1 MKKAFFHIVFTLIGI
16 VAFTGT
22 IKAQRFPAT
31 VNPVIIPPSS
41 VYFHDYFSA
50 DDKIRL
56 TLLFN
61 DFNESS
67 FDVKLRFSL
76 EGNGI
81 IIRNKDG
88 FVPSQ
93 PISLVPGAPTLL
105 TSSDLTE
112 YVEVNNLNFT
122 GVSPNFL
129 LDNGRLE
136 EGMYSFC
143 FEVLDYESGKVI
155 SQKSCANV
163 WVMLKDP
170 PFIITPAA
178 GSNVTPSE
186 PLFIPFQWQVNNIN
200 SPTSSFDTEYQL
212 TLFDVEETG
221 VDPLVALNN
230 GKALQIYQSDWQ
242 QQTQFIFDLSAAQL
256 DLGEQYVFY
265 VQARNIDGQ
274 EVFKNDG
281 VSEVSH
287 FTYGFSEGGNIPLS
301 SPADEETFSL
311 GDVQSFGWESPDNL
325 TIGQSFNYNLK
336 IVEIQEGQSPEEAIA
351 TNDIWYD
358 YTSPIYSAGVGSN
371 ILLTQ
376 PLETNQDYAWQVST
390 LSGSQVTATSAV
402 RTFKGPPLIE
412 KFRAGDHIVSVTKT
426 TSEDLNA
433 LNGEGRIKL
442 SEDGTDSLNVAFE
455 ELTINEA
462 GGLYYLSEGT
472 ITADF
477 DQPKEIK
484 LRAENDLNGEATF
497 YGTQLRLDKDGMDI
511 YGDVKWPFSHP
522 VTSEEQA
529 LVTSNA
535 AWFNYDSYKVK
546 GIVELN
552 EDNSF
557 ELLDPYS
564 YQFTL
569 APTSSINVDYN
580 TFIPTLNGDITL
592 PTDLATGVDDEA
604 VVLPFE
610 LADQLYY
617 FSFVPRSSNPK
628 IQLVQNTSLTISPI
642 DIIYDFSE
650 GESPEKLKSEPNW
663 KGVYFE
669 TYSLS
674 LNTPFDATNQLVI
687 NQPATD
693 EFTLDPFNT
702 NKAWFDANG
711 LTLTTTFKFLEEQE
725 ATFNSFETTLDELTI
740 SIVNNSIS
748 DSQVSGSIH
757 LPLLDPDKEYTY
769 TIPLSGTGFLDG
781 YLDNSLNDTKF
792 IFNPYGQ
799 ENKMEMT
806 ILRAVFADNE
816 RLDMTLDIDIPYM
829 SATIPSISDFRLYG
843 DYSVGFGEKNGAK
856 YLDHQV
862 EGVYETFPLLIDQ
875 VAASLIAGRYS
886 FSYSATMSLGE
897 EVSGQDG
904 PPRVNF
910 HSVGAA
916 NEDLEDASS
925 ATNTSDLALSPPI
938 EQSGAVQGDSKTLS
952 IDSVQISV
960 SSAIAEFTGYLIMT
974 KNDPEWGTSLQ
985 GGINGSIKVPSNID
999 LGANM
1004 ILGNKDN
1011 VKYWYFDAYF
1021 VDDGAGINV
1030 FNMFNLVGFEG
1041 KVYRHMSLDLDEAG
1055 SASPVIDPSV
1065 EFGAGLYMQMIDTGG
1080 GKTYMAD
1087 IGAEIVVDNEGFV
1100 VQMQGDVSALND
1112 EGRNMNAA
1120 ASLKASVAE
1129 AVEEAAT

>member
-1 MKKAFFHIVFTLIGI
+1 MHRAFLHITFVIGI
-16 VAFTGT
+16 LICVGSLQ
-22 IKAQRFPAT
+22 AQRFPAS

-41 VYFHDYFSA
+41 VYFHEYFSS

-56 TLLFN
+56 TILFN
-61 DFNESS
+61 DFNEAS
-67 FDVKLRFSL
+67 FDVRLRFSL
-76 EGNGI
+76 EGDGI
-81 IIRNKDG
+81 SIRSKDE
-88 FVPSQ
+88 FIPSQ
-93 PISLVPGAPTLL
+93 PITLVPGVPTLL

-143 FEVLDYESGKVI
+143 FEVLDYESGRLI
-155 SQKSCANV
+155 SQRSCANV

-170 PFIITPAA
+170 PFIITPAT

-186 PLFIPFQWQVNNIN
+186 PLFVPFQWQVNNIN
-200 SPTSSFDTEYQL
+200 SPTSAFDTEYQL
-212 TLFDVEETG
+212 TLFEVEEPG

-230 GKALQIYQSDWQ
+230 GKALQIFQSDWF
-242 QQTQFIFDLSAAQL
+242 QQTQFIFDVSAAQL

-265 VQARNIDGQ
+265 VQARNIEGQ
-274 EVFKNDG
+274 EVFKNNG
-281 VSEVSH
+281 ISEISY
-287 FTYGFSEGGNIPLS
+287 FTYGFSEGGSIPLTN
-301 SPADEETFSL
+301 PVEGQTFSL
-311 GDVQSFGWESPDNL
+311 GDVQSFSWDTPDNL
-325 TIGQSFNYNLK
+325 GLGQSFTYNLK
-336 IVEIQEGQSPEEAIA
+336 IVEIQEGQSPEDALA
-351 TNDIWYD
+351 TNELWYD
-358 YTSPIYSAGVGSN
+358 YTSPIYSAGIGSN

-376 PLETNQDYAWQVST
+376 PLETNRDYAWQVSA
-390 LSGSQVTATSAV
+390 LSGVQVTATSEI

-412 KFRAGDHIVSVTKT
+412 KFRAGEHIVTVTKT
-426 TSEDLNA
+426 TNEDLNA

-442 SEDGTDSLNVAFE
+442 SEDGTDSLAVAFE
-455 ELTINEA
+455 GLRISEA
-462 GGLYYLSEGT
+462 GGLYFLSEGT
-472 ITADF
+472 IIADF
-477 DQPKEIK
+477 EEPREIK
-484 LRAENDLNGEATF
+484 LTAENELNGEATF
-497 YGTQLRLDKDGMDI
+497 YGTQLRLEKDGMDI
-511 YGDVKWPFSHP
+511 YGDVRWPFSHP

-529 LVTSNA
+529 LVISNA
-535 AWFNYDSYKVK
+535 EWFNFDTYKIK
-546 GIVELN
+546 GIAELDEN
-552 EDNSF
+552 NSF
-557 ELLDPYS
+557 ELLDPYG
-564 YQFTL
+564 YQFAL
-569 APTSSINVDYN
+569 APTSSLNIDYN
-580 TFIPTLNGDITL
+580 TFTPTLNGNITL
-592 PTDLATGVDDEA
+592 PAELAKDEDAEA
-604 VVLPFE
+604 VSLPFE

-617 FSFVPRSSNPK
+617 FSFTPRSASQK
-628 IQLVQNTSLTISPI
+628 IQLVQNAALTLSPI
-642 DIIYDFSE
+642 EIIYDFSE
-650 GESPEKLKSEPNW
+650 NESPEKLKNNAIW

-669 TYSLS
+669 TYGLA
-674 LNTPFDATNQLVI
+674 LNTPFDASNQLII
-687 NQPATD
+687 NEQTSN
-693 EFTLDPFNT
+693 EFTLDPFNS
-702 NKAWFDANG
+702 NEAWLDANG
-711 LTLTTTFKFLEEQE
+711 LTLTTTFKFLVEQE
-725 ATFNSFETTLDELTI
+725 ATFNGFETTLDELAI

-769 TIPLSGTGFLDG
+769 TIPLSESGFMDG

-792 IFNPYGQ
+792 VFNPYGQ

-843 DYSVGFGEKNGAK
+843 DYSIGFGAKNGAK

-862 EGVYETFPLLIDQ
+862 EGVYETFPLFIDQ

-886 FSYSATMSLGE
+886 FSYGATMSLGD
-897 EVSGQDG
+897 EVSGEDG

-910 HSVGAA
+910 HSIGAA
-916 NEDLEDASS
+916 NDDLEDAS
-925 ATNTSDLALSPPI
+925 ATTNPSDLELSPPI
-938 EQSGAVQGDSKTLS
+938 EQSGQVQGDTKTLS
-952 IDSVQISV
+952 IDSVEINV

-985 GGINGSIKVPSNID
+985 GGINGSIKVPSNIQ

-1080 GKTYMAD
+1080 GKMYMAD
-1087 IGAEIVVDNEGFV
+1087 IGAEIVVDNEG
-1100 VQMQGDVSALND
+1100 
-1112 EGRNMNAA
+1112 
-1120 ASLKASVAE
+1120 
-1129 AVEEAAT
+1129 